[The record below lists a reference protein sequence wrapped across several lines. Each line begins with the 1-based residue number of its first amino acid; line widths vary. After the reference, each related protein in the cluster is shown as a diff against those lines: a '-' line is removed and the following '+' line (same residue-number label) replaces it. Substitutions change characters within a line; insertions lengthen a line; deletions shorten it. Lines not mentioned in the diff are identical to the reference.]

1 MANENDPKLPVS
13 DLPLAFELNNDDK
26 LPVTQGTEGHYI
38 ARNATASLIGDYIA
52 KDKTFTEL
60 TTTNKKI
67 IAAINEAA
75 TSGTEILSGTS
86 APTSSQGEN
95 GNLYIQYTVGVGGAN
110 DTVDALF
117 SKLDGAWCEISTS
130 DVGTLD
136 DLSDVDITSGS
147 LGTTQ
152 VLMFDGGTDKWE
164 NTYISISGEGG
175 SGKIHDVNANSP
187 SNNDVLM
194 WDGTYDEWENKGIH
208 LGNLFEDS
216 NISDVSVDNTTLNW
230 SHVLVYD
237 TDDDV
242 WKNRELQL
250 GHTNSTSDFG
260 DVYLSQSISN
270 NEMLLYDYS
279 TNKWK
284 NGTLFK
290 DLYGTLTIGST
301 SVVITNTDSSI
312 TVANA
317 SLEVFTDTFGVN
329 PTDITISGNNI
340 SLTFEAQSST
350 VNVKVRLWK

>member
-95 GNLYIQYTVGVGGAN
+95 GNLYIQYTEGVGGAN

-117 SKLDGAWCEISTS
+117 SKLDGAWCAI
-130 DVGTLD
+130 DVGGAETLN
-136 DLSDVDITSGS
+136 DLTDVTIT
-147 LGTTQ
+147 T
-152 VLMFDGGTDKWE
+152 
-164 NTYISISGEGG
+164 
-175 SGKIHDVNANSP
+175 P
-187 SNNDVLM
+187 SNNDALM
-194 WDGTYDEWENKGIH
+194 YNDDTDEWENKPIY
-208 LGNLFEDS
+208 LGDETNEG
-216 NISDVSVDNTTLNW
+216 NIADVVIDTSEVSHGQVLMYDTGEEAWLNSDLVLSDLTNIYINYPP
-230 SHVLVYD
+230 SDGQPLVYS
-237 TDDDV
+237 
-242 WKNRELQL
+242 
-250 GHTNSTSDFG
+250 STR
-260 DVYLSQSISN
+260 
-270 NEMLLYDYS
+270 
-279 TNKWK
+279 NKWE
-284 NGTLFK
+284 NRS
-290 DLYGTLTIGST
+290 LYREITGTLTIGST
-301 SVVITNTDSSI
+301 SVVLTNTYTDV